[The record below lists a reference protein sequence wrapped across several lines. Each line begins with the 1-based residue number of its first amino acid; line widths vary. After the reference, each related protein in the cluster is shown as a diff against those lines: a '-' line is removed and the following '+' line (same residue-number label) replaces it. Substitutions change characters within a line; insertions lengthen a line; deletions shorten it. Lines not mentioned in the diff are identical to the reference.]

1 VAVKIEDRSGVSIQ
15 DIAAFCLVVA
25 AIKLS
30 APFLVPV
37 TLAAVLVTVTSP
49 LSTWL
54 VQKRVPPAIA
64 VVVGGLATL
73 LAIFAATAAL
83 GLASTQLNDE
93 WPHYSAQGAA
103 FWSSARHWL
112 GTHGVQLS
120 ATGPK
125 GPDWVGMATN
135 LLQRAASLLSDFFV
149 VMLVVFFGLAEVLD
163 LGGKLRKVTDDPEL
177 GFSKVDE
184 VVRKVQTYLL
194 VKTFTSL
201 LVAALTYVVLK
212 VADVKLA
219 LLLSVLLFLLHF
231 VPNVGAVL
239 ATIPA
244 VIAAF
249 LDSGPGAA
257 LGVLVS
263 MSITNFVVGN
273 VIEPRLLGRTLGLSS
288 FAVVVSLLFWGWL
301 WGPAGAILSVPIVM
315 VLKITLE
322 RTKYRRWAYLLE
334 PAPHPEDEEHGE
346 ALPAPSAASAAKRLR
361 LWTTATPAPNSV
373 GLGARPTP
381 APPKPRSTPVS
392 PEK

>member
-1 VAVKIEDRSGVSIQ
+1 
-15 DIAAFCLVVA
+15 
-25 AIKLS
+25 
-30 APFLVPV
+30 
-37 TLAAVLVTVTSP
+37 
-49 LSTWL
+49 
-54 VQKRVPPAIA
+54 
-64 VVVGGLATL
+64 
-73 LAIFAATAAL
+73 
-83 GLASTQLNDE
+83 
-93 WPHYSAQGAA
+93 
-103 FWSSARHWL
+103 
-112 GTHGVQLS
+112 
-120 ATGPK
+120 
-125 GPDWVGMATN
+125 MATN
-135 LLQRAASLLSDFFV
+135 LLQRAAGLLSDFFV

-244 VIAAF
+244 VMAAF
-249 LDSGPGAA
+249 FDSGAGAA
-257 LGVLVS
+257 IGVLVS
-263 MSITNFVVGN
+263 MSITNFIVGN
-273 VIEPRLLGRTLGLSS
+273 VVEPRLLGRTLGLSS

-322 RTKYRRWAYLLE
+322 RTRYRRWAYLLE
-334 PAPHPEDEEHGE
+334 PAPHPDDDEHGE
-346 ALPAPSAASAAKRLR
+346 ALPAPSAAAAAKRLR

>member
-1 VAVKIEDRSGVSIQ
+1 MAISSDDRSGLSFQ
-15 DIAAFCLVVA
+15 DVAAFCIVIGAL
-25 AIKLS
+25 KLA

-54 VQKRVPPAIA
+54 VQKRVPAAFA
-64 VVVGGLATL
+64 VVIGGLATIAVIL
-73 LAIFAATAAL
+73 TATAAL

-93 WPHYSAQGAA
+93 WPHYADRGAA
-103 FWSSARHWL
+103 LWTKSRHWL
-112 GTHGVQLS
+112 GAHGIQVS

-125 GPDWVGMATN
+125 GPDWVGMATG
-135 LLQRAASLLSDFFV
+135 LLQRAAGLLSDFFV

-163 LGGKLRKVTDDPEL
+163 LGGKLRRVTDDPEL

-194 VKTFTSL
+194 VKSFTSL
-201 LVAALTYVVLK
+201 LVALLAYLVLK

-219 LLLSVLLFLLHF
+219 LLLSVFLFLLHF
-231 VPNVGAVL
+231 VPNVGAIL

-244 VIAAF
+244 VAAAF

-257 LGVLVS
+257 LGVAIT
-263 MSITNFVVGN
+263 MSISNFVVGN
-273 VIEPRLLGRTLGLSS
+273 VVEPRLLGRTLGLSS
-288 FAVVVSLLFWGWL
+288 FAVLVSLLFWGWL

-315 VLKITLE
+315 VLKVTLE
-322 RTKYRRWAYLLE
+322 RSQYRRWAYLLE
-334 PAPHPEDEEHGE
+334 PAVDDHEHDEDG
-346 ALPAPSAASAAKRLR
+346 LKPSPTTKRLR
-361 LWTTATPAPNSV
+361 LWTTPTPPPNSV

-381 APPKPRSTPVS
+381 PPTPPKPRNTPVS